1 MNPYFHAL
9 SSVKR
14 WGGKVEDYLPLH
26 QFLDQSK
33 SYIADVRHRALRHHA
48 EGIFLLERLFGPV
61 LTNDDGRVIPTRA
74 VGERHVQEDL
84 GFIPSVQDWLA
95 NLKLQ
100 PWMLRVA
107 VKEKDLEAT
116 GSKEEEILPLRQTSR
131 PPKLVLRCFSP
142 AEGDKP

>member
-14 WGGKVEDYLPLH
+14 WGGKLEDYLPLH

-33 SYIADVRHRALRHHA
+33 SFVADVRHRALRHHA
-48 EGIFLLERLFGPV
+48 EGIFLLERIFGPI
-61 LTNDDGRVIPTRA
+61 LTNGDGRIVPIRA

-84 GFIPSVQDWLA
+84 GFIPSVQDWLS
-95 NLKLQ
+95 NLQLK

-107 VKEKDLEAT
+107 VKEKDLEDMGPEA
-116 GSKEEEILPLRQTSR
+116 GEALPGPPCSL
-131 PPKLVLRCFSP
+131 PKLVLRCYPPS
-142 AEGDKP
+142 EGGQT

>member
-1 MNPYFHAL
+1 MNPYFHAV

-48 EGIFLLERLFGPV
+48 EGTFLLERLFGPV
-61 LTNDDGRVIPTRA
+61 LSISNGRIVPTRA
-74 VGERHVQEDL
+74 VGERHIQEDL

-116 GSKEEEILPLRQTSR
+116 GSEAEQVLPLPQSSG
-131 PPKLVLRCFSP
+131 PPKLVLRCYPP
-142 AEGDKP
+142 AQGDKP

>member
-14 WGGKVEDYLPLH
+14 WGGTVADYLPLH

-61 LTNDDGRVIPTRA
+61 VTNGDGRVIPTRA

-84 GFIPSVQDWLA
+84 GFIPSVQDWLT

-107 VKEKDLEAT
+107 VKEKDLENVGPEPEEALPRQL
-116 GSKEEEILPLRQTSR
+116 GSPS
-131 PPKLVLRCFSP
+131 PKLVLRCFP
-142 AEGDKP
+142 AAEGGET